1 MSNKQ
6 RVQPQITF
14 DEFNRLRILDAEHAK
29 HTESLAEDS
38 KLFIDSQT
46 LHIRHNREGKG
57 RGGLQ
62 QLHSLHCAVG
72 CCVLIVSAAGWLC
85 VSGVQRLESSTR
97 AWRA

>member
-1 MSNKQ
+1 MSSKQ

-46 LHIRHNREGKG
+46 HIT
-57 RGGLQ
+57 Q
-62 QLHSLHCAVG
+62 PT
-72 CCVLIVSAAGWLC
+72 GWD
-85 VSGVQRLESSTR
+85 
-97 AWRA
+97 W

>member
-1 MSNKQ
+1 MSSKQ

-46 LHIRHNREGKG
+46 
-57 RGGLQ
+57 
-62 QLHSLHCAVG
+62 STDC
-72 CCVLIVSAAGWLC
+72 
-85 VSGVQRLESSTR
+85 SG
-97 AWRA
+97 